1 MLLLSCCPLTSDWW
15 CSAVV
20 QIARI
25 FSDVFILISIEGL
38 RENKTLIKKNIY
50 DKNLNSKIHGLF
62 HVVMSIGTEAIQVAL
77 RYQIDEIH
85 LHCTFVL
92 SLPIWIRLFKRLW
105 RIHPKTKYEN
115 SRSIRIR
122 DVEGTAAI
130 VISHWWNQSAL
141 LQMAPLFSECQGF
154 VMN

>member
-1 MLLLSCCPLTSDWW
+1 
-15 CSAVV
+15 V

-92 SLPIWIRLFKRLW
+92 SLPI
-105 RIHPKTKYEN
+105 
-115 SRSIRIR
+115 
-122 DVEGTAAI
+122 
-130 VISHWWNQSAL
+130 
-141 LQMAPLFSECQGF
+141 
-154 VMN
+154 